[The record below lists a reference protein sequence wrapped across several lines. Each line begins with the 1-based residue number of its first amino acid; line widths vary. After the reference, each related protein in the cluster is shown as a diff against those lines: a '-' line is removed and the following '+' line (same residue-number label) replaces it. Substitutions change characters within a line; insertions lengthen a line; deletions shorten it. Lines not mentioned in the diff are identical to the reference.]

1 MDQELGTRVRSLRR
15 RAGMSQL
22 RLAALV
28 GISPSYLNLIEHGKR
43 KLPAEL
49 MFKLADAL
57 KVDPRELATDEAT
70 SLRDE
75 LSEALADPVFD
86 DAGLKAQD
94 VREVA
99 AQHPA
104 IARAIALLYRRY
116 RSAEE
121 TLEKMG
127 SMVIDGAGAG
137 LDATRLPSE
146 EVNDFIQR
154 NMNHF
159 PEIEEAAEDIW
170 RRHRLRG
177 ELLYEGLERVLER
190 DLGVTVRIQP
200 ATEGAGVVR
209 RYDPQRRVLSL
220 SETLAPRSRH
230 FQMAHQ
236 VGLLQLDAVFDQ
248 AATDPQLTTD
258 ESRRL
263 VRMVL
268 ANYFAGALLMPY
280 EAFFEA
286 AEQERYDVE
295 LLGHR
300 FRASFEQVCHR
311 LTCLRRPGREGVPFH
326 FVKTDTAGNVSKRF
340 SASGIGFARFSGGC
354 PRWNVCTTFQWP
366 GRIRTQLSQ
375 MPDGH
380 VYFCIAR
387 TVEKRHG
394 GYKAPE
400 TLYAVGLGCK
410 VEFAPRLVYADG
422 VDLERAEVVP
432 IGTNC
437 RVCDRLDCEQ
447 RAFPSLRHA
456 LELDENVR
464 RIAFYGM
471 G

>member
-1 MDQELGTRVRSLRR
+1 MDQQIGTRLRSLRR
-15 RAGMSQL
+15 RAGMSQT

-28 GISPSYLNLIEHGKR
+28 GVSASYLNLIEHNR
-43 KLPAEL
+43 RRLPAEL

-57 KVDPRELATDEAT
+57 KIDAREVATDEAT
-70 SLRDE
+70 ALREE
-75 LSEALADPVFD
+75 LLEALADPVFD
-86 DAGLKAQD
+86 EAGLKATD
-94 VREVA
+94 VRDVA

-116 RSAEE
+116 RGAQE
-121 TLEKMG
+121 TVEKLG
-127 SMVIDGAGAG
+127 SLVGGGSAGAE
-137 LDATRLPSE
+137 LSRLPSE

-154 NMNHF
+154 NMNWF
-159 PEIEEAAEDIW
+159 PELEEAAEDVW
-170 RRHRLRG
+170 QRHRLRG
-177 ELLYEGLERVLER
+177 ELLFEGLERVLER
-190 DLGVTVRIQP
+190 DLRVAVRIHAADADP
-200 ATEGAGVVR
+200 VVR
-209 RYDPQRRVLSL
+209 RYDPHTRVLSL

-236 VGLLQLDAVFDQ
+236 LGLLMLEEAFERAADDA
-248 AATDPQLTTD
+248 QLTTE

-263 VRMVL
+263 ARMVL

-280 EAFFEA
+280 EPFFEA
-286 AEQERYDVE
+286 AERERYDVE

-340 SASGIGFARFSGGC
+340 SGSGIGFARFSGGC

-366 GRIRTQLSQ
+366 GRIRTQLSR
-375 MPDGH
+375 MPDGA

-400 TLYAVGLGCK
+400 TLYAVGLGCR
-410 VEFAPRLVYADG
+410 VEYAPRLVYADG
-422 VDLERAEVVP
+422 VDLARAEVVP

-471 G
+471 E